1 MCVLPL
7 PLRPHFDLTC
17 SHSSLLSFQLI
28 QFALIFAL
36 VRCVCV
42 IRPSLLLLLLSKVQS
57 VIRLVCSLRA
67 IAMFYFFFF
76 LPCLGIVD
84 LYFDRIVCIHI
95 QLNLHIGSGGRSLP
109 SSYNLQPIAIEAHIA
124 TCSPLSLQLRLQL
137 NWGLVMLLCLYSEG
151 SLSFTVS
158 FSGDVDHSVAAAGGG
173 VTL

>member
-1 MCVLPL
+1 MYGSRVTGQLKRGSIVELPFVKGEREISGVIVGFSSVQGRARLIQSSNYITSGSVNFFFSLFFSLSLLCVLPQ

-42 IRPSLLLLLLSKVQS
+42 IRPSLLLLLLLSKVQS

-76 LPCLGIVD
+76 LPCLALALSIYILIV
-84 LYFDRIVCIHI
+84 
-95 QLNLHIGSGGRSLP
+95 
-109 SSYNLQPIAIEAHIA
+109 SY
-124 TCSPLSLQLRLQL
+124 
-137 NWGLVMLLCLYSEG
+137 V
-151 SLSFTVS
+151 FT
-158 FSGDVDHSVAAAGGG
+158 FN
-173 VTL
+173 